1 MKLGFVAYK
10 NMISKPLNMVLSL
23 LLLVLSVSLVTFV
36 LQLSKQLN
44 GQMDK
49 NINPVDMVV
58 GAKGSPLQL
67 VLSSVL
73 HIDTPTGNVKL
84 EEAEQ
89 IMNHPFVGSAIPVS
103 YGDNYKGYR
112 ILGTEPEYL
121 ERYEAVLQEGRL
133 FDTSFEIVA
142 GNAVAQKLRLK
153 IGDKIISSH
162 GLAAAGGEAH
172 EDNPYTIVGILEPS
186 GTVVDQLLI
195 CNLES
200 IWDAHDH
207 GDEGHDEE
215 EHHHDD
221 DHDDEGH
228 QHSEEEHD
236 HAKEEEHHHDDEH
249 DHDHDDEGHHEGA
262 HDHDDEGHQH
272 GEEEHDHAKEE
283 EHHHDDEHD
292 HDHGDEGHHEEA
304 HDHDDEGHQHSEDEH
319 DHAKEEEHQHD
330 DAEHGHE
337 EEKEI
342 TSLLVK
348 FKNPI
353 GLVQLPRFINENTN
367 MQAALPGFEIQRLL
381 GLLGSGVKTLNGIA
395 IAILLVSGFSI
406 FISLLKTIRERRQ
419 ELALLR
425 TYGLGTRKLLFLVLF
440 EGLFLAFIGFLLGW
454 LLGRLALILASK
466 YIESGYGYVL
476 QINGPDFVELLLLG
490 VTLLI
495 AIIAVFLASTSI
507 FKLNISKILGD
518 A

>member
-1 MKLGFVAYK
+1 MKLGFIAYK
-10 NMISKPLNMVLSL
+10 NMVSKPLNMVLSL

-49 NINPVDMVV
+49 NISPVDMVV

-73 HIDTPTGNVKL
+73 HIDSPTGNIKL
-84 EEAEQ
+84 NEAEQ
-89 IMNHPFVGSAIPVS
+89 IIKHPFVDSAIPVS
-103 YGDNYKGYR
+103 YGDNYRGYR
-112 ILGTEPEYL
+112 ILGTDPAYF
-121 ERYEAVLQEGRL
+121 ERYEAVLQQGRL
-133 FDTSFEIVA
+133 YKTTFELVA
-142 GNAVAQKLRLK
+142 GSAVALKLGLK
-153 IGDKIISSH
+153 IGGKVVSSH

-172 EDNPYTIVGILEPS
+172 DDKPYTIVGILEPS

-195 CNLES
+195 CNLKS
-200 IWDAHDH
+200 VWDAHDH
-207 GDEGHDEE
+207 GDGTHGDEE
-215 EHHHDD
+215 HREDESNLGNEEGNDHTQENERHHDQGDKEHDHTPDDDEHHH
-221 DHDDEGH
+221 
-228 QHSEEEHD
+228 EEEHD
-236 HAKEEEHHHDDEH
+236 LHD
-249 DHDHDDEGHHEGA
+249 
-262 HDHDDEGHQH
+262 
-272 GEEEHDHAKEE
+272 
-283 EHHHDDEHD
+283 
-292 HDHGDEGHHEEA
+292 
-304 HDHDDEGHQHSEDEH
+304 
-319 DHAKEEEHQHD
+319 
-330 DAEHGHE
+330 

-367 MQAALPGFEIQRLL
+367 MQAALPGFEIQRLM

-395 IAILLVSGFSI
+395 MAILLVSGFSI

-454 LLGRLALILASK
+454 VLGRLALILVSK
-466 YIESGYGYVL
+466 YIEAAYGYVL
-476 QINGPDFVELLLLG
+476 QINGPEFVELLLLG
-490 VTLLI
+490 ATLLI

-507 FKLNISKILGD
+507 FKLNISKTLGD

>member
-1 MKLGFVAYK
+1 MKLGFIAYK

-49 NINPVDMVV
+49 NINPIDMVV

-73 HIDTPTGNVKL
+73 HIDAPTGNIQL
-84 EEAEQ
+84 AEAGQ
-89 IMNHPFVGSAIPVS
+89 IINHPFVDFAIPVS
-103 YGDNYKGYR
+103 YGDNYRGYR
-112 ILGTEPEYL
+112 ILGTDPAYL
-121 ERYEAVLQEGRL
+121 ERYGAILQQGRL
-133 FDTSFEIVA
+133 YNTTFELVA
-142 GNAVAQKLRLK
+142 GSAVVKKLGLN
-153 IGDKIISSH
+153 IGDRVVSSH
-162 GLAAAGGEAH
+162 GLAATGGEAH
-172 EDNPYTIVGILEPS
+172 DDKPYTIVGILEPS
-186 GTVVDQLLI
+186 GTVIDQLLI
-195 CNLES
+195 CNLKS

-207 GDEGHDEE
+207 GDEGHENQGHQEGETDKGHKGHDHDEVEHHPEEGDDHDHSAEEHHNEHGEHHHGDGDGGEEHAEEEHDHGEDGHNHSEE
-215 EHHHDD
+215 EHHHED
-221 DHDDEGH
+221 G
-228 QHSEEEHD
+228 
-236 HAKEEEHHHDDEH
+236 AH
-249 DHDHDDEGHHEGA
+249 DHDHD
-262 HDHDDEGHQH
+262 
-272 GEEEHDHAKEE
+272 
-283 EHHHDDEHD
+283 
-292 HDHGDEGHHEEA
+292 
-304 HDHDDEGHQHSEDEH
+304 
-319 DHAKEEEHQHD
+319 
-330 DAEHGHE
+330 

-367 MQAALPGFEIQRLL
+367 MQAALPGFEIQRLM
-381 GLLGSGVKTLNGIA
+381 GLLGSGAKTLNGIA

-425 TYGLGTRKLLFLVLF
+425 TYGLGTRKLLYLVFF
-440 EGLFLAFIGFLLGW
+440 EGLFLAFIGFLSGW
-454 LLGRLALILASK
+454 LLGRLALVLASR
-466 YIESGYGYVL
+466 YIEAGYGYVL

-490 VTLLI
+490 ATLLI

>member
-1 MKLGFVAYK
+1 MRLGFIAYK
-10 NMISKPLNMVLSL
+10 NMVSKPLNMVLSL

-36 LQLSKQLN
+36 LQLSGQLN
-44 GQMDK
+44 GQMEK
-49 NINPVDMVV
+49 NITPVDMVV

-73 HIDTPTGNVKL
+73 HIDDPTGNIKL
-84 EEAEQ
+84 NEAEQ
-89 IMNHPFVGSAIPVS
+89 IMKHPFVGSAIPVS

-112 ILGTEPEYL
+112 ILGTELGYL
-121 ERYEAVLQEGRL
+121 ERYGAVLNKGSL

-142 GNAVAQKLRLK
+142 GYAVAQKLGVN
-153 IGDKIISSH
+153 IGDKITSSH

-172 EDNPYTIVGILEPS
+172 EDHPFTIVGILEPS

-200 IWDAHDH
+200 IWDAHAHGVGEHEDNEQQETDGDH
-207 GDEGHDEE
+207 KHAGDEGHD
-215 EHHHDD
+215 
-221 DHDDEGH
+221 
-228 QHSEEEHD
+228 HD
-236 HAKEEEHHHDDEH
+236 HEEGEHHHDDEDHHNDNDGH
-249 DHDHDDEGHHEGA
+249 DHEEHE
-262 HDHDDEGHQH
+262 HNH
-272 GEEEHDHAKEE
+272 GDEEHDHS
-283 EHHHDDEHD
+283 EHEAEGDHEHD
-292 HDHGDEGHHEEA
+292 IHEE
-304 HDHDDEGHQHSEDEH
+304 DR
-319 DHAKEEEHQHD
+319 
-330 DAEHGHE
+330 
-337 EEKEI
+337 EI

-348 FKNPI
+348 FKSPL

-367 MQAALPGFEIQRLL
+367 MQAALPGFEIQRLI

-395 IAILLVSGFSI
+395 VAILLVSGFSI

-425 TYGLGTRKLLFLVLF
+425 TYGLNTRKLLFLVLF

-490 VTLLI
+490 VTLVI
-495 AIIAVFLASTSI
+495 AIIAVFLASKSI
-507 FKLNISKILGD
+507 FKMNISKILSD
-518 A
+518 V

>member
-1 MKLGFVAYK
+1 MKLGFIAYK

-23 LLLVLSVSLVTFV
+23 MLLVLSVSLVTFV
-36 LQLSKQLN
+36 LQLSQQLN

-49 NINPVDMVV
+49 NINPIDMVV

-73 HIDTPTGNVKL
+73 HIDAPTGNIKL
-84 EEAEQ
+84 EEATQ

-121 ERYEAVLQEGRL
+121 ERYESVIADGRL
-133 FDTSFEIVA
+133 FEASFEIVA
-142 GNAVAQKLRLK
+142 GNAVAQKLGLK
-153 IGDKIISSH
+153 IGDKVTSSH
-162 GLAAAGGEAH
+162 GLAAAGGDVH

-186 GTVVDQLLI
+186 GTVIDQLLI

-207 GDEGHDEE
+207 GDEGHEN
-215 EHHHDD
+215 
-221 DHDDEGH
+221 EGH
-228 QHSEEEHD
+228 EE
-236 HAKEEEHHHDDEH
+236 
-249 DHDHDDEGHHEGA
+249 
-262 HDHDDEGHQH
+262 
-272 GEEEHDHAKEE
+272 
-283 EHHHDDEHD
+283 EHD
-292 HDHGDEGHHEEA
+292 HDHGDE
-304 HDHDDEGHQHSEDEH
+304 EH
-319 DHAKEEEHQHD
+319 DHEEGEHHHD
-330 DAEHGHE
+330 D

-367 MQAALPGFEIQRLL
+367 MQAALPGFEIQRLM

-454 LLGRLALILASK
+454 ILGRLALLLASK

-476 QINGPDFVELLLLG
+476 QINGPDFVEWVLLG

-507 FKLNISKILGD
+507 FKLNISKVLSD

>member
-1 MKLGFVAYK
+1 MKLGFIAYK

-23 LLLVLSVSLVTFV
+23 MLLVLSVSLVTFV
-36 LQLSKQLN
+36 LQLSQQLN

-49 NINPVDMVV
+49 NINPIDMVV

-73 HIDTPTGNVKL
+73 HIDAPTGNIKL
-84 EEAEQ
+84 EEATQ

-121 ERYEAVLQEGRL
+121 ERYESVIADGRL
-133 FDTSFEIVA
+133 FEASFEIVA
-142 GNAVAQKLRLK
+142 GNAVAQKLGLK
-153 IGDKIISSH
+153 IGDKVTSSH
-162 GLAAAGGEAH
+162 GLAAAGGDVH

-186 GTVVDQLLI
+186 GTVIDQLLI

-207 GDEGHDEE
+207 GDEGHEN
-215 EHHHDD
+215 
-221 DHDDEGH
+221 EGH
-228 QHSEEEHD
+228 EE
-236 HAKEEEHHHDDEH
+236 
-249 DHDHDDEGHHEGA
+249 
-262 HDHDDEGHQH
+262 
-272 GEEEHDHAKEE
+272 
-283 EHHHDDEHD
+283 EHD
-292 HDHGDEGHHEEA
+292 HDHGDEE
-304 HDHDDEGHQHSEDEH
+304 HDHDHGDAGDDHDHGDEEH
-319 DHAKEEEHQHD
+319 DHDHGDEEHDHEEGEHHHD
-330 DAEHGHE
+330 D

-367 MQAALPGFEIQRLL
+367 MQAALPGFEIQRLM

-454 LLGRLALILASK
+454 ILGRLALLLASK

-476 QINGPDFVELLLLG
+476 QINGPDFVELILLG

-507 FKLNISKILGD
+507 FKLNISKVLSD